1 MRGMLLL
8 AIARS
13 CAPLARP
20 LRRLKTGG
28 AALRAS
34 RSTATTDDFVADPA
48 GAARRRARLD
58 AALRDVGLDPA
69 SLDDDARLR
78 GSSALRTYR
87 SFVLPKSLG
96 ALATAEA
103 PQRAA
108 TIANQVAFQAREAV
122 AAHEAWL
129 VNVDRAAA
137 ERPAEPPHDLT
148 VILDGLRSG
157 ENVGNVIRTCETAG
171 ARVLC
176 CGTTP
181 APPTPA
187 VLKAACNAA
196 HFVDVRR
203 EPSTLDAVRALQG
216 RGVAVYALET
226 TRGSVPL
233 YDADLP
239 APLALVF
246 GNELVGVHPDVL
258 AACDGVVSLP
268 TFGVKNSLNVA
279 SCAAAA
285 VYEVVRRWRSS

>member
-87 SFVLPKSLG
+87 SFVLEILG
-96 ALATAEA
+96 ARGGRA
-103 PQRAA
+103 PQRGDD
-108 TIANQVAFQAREAV
+108 REPGRV
-122 AAHEAWL
+122 Q
-129 VNVDRAAA
+129 RA
-137 ERPAEPPHDLT
+137 P
-148 VILDGLRSG
+148 
-157 ENVGNVIRTCETAG
+157 
-171 ARVLC
+171 
-176 CGTTP
+176 
-181 APPTPA
+181 
-187 VLKAACNAA
+187 
-196 HFVDVRR
+196 FVDVRR

-285 VYEVVRRWRSS
+285 VYGVVRRWRSS

>member
-1 MRGMLLL
+1 
-8 AIARS
+8 
-13 CAPLARP
+13 
-20 LRRLKTGG
+20 
-28 AALRAS
+28 
-34 RSTATTDDFVADPA
+34 
-48 GAARRRARLD
+48 
-58 AALRDVGLDPA
+58 
-69 SLDDDARLR
+69 
-78 GSSALRTYR
+78 
-87 SFVLPKSLG
+87 
-96 ALATAEA
+96 
-103 PQRAA
+103 
-108 TIANQVAFQAREAV
+108 
-122 AAHEAWL
+122 
-129 VNVDRAAA
+129 
-137 ERPAEPPHDLT
+137 DLT

-196 HFVDVRR
+196 PFVDVRR

-285 VYEVVRRWRSS
+285 VYEVVRR

>member
-196 HFVDVRR
+196 PFVDVRR
-203 EPSTLDAVRALQG
+203 EP
-216 RGVAVYALET
+216 
-226 TRGSVPL
+226 VPL

>member
-48 GAARRRARLD
+48 GAARRRARPD

-137 ERPAEPPHDLT
+137 LLHGPSYQRRLGEIARKKEKEANCKRELVQRAQRQAQHIAAQKAEKFLQEQRAKLVGEGHEDGDDLAGSRRLSVRNMSRDERARQLQLREVVKKLHD
-148 VILDGLRSG
+148 
-157 ENVGNVIRTCETAG
+157 A
-171 ARVLC
+171 A
-176 CGTTP
+176 
-181 APPTPA
+181 
-187 VLKAACNAA
+187 KAHDIA
-196 HFVDVRR
+196 
-203 EPSTLDAVRALQG
+203 TVRAMVKLRPECANG
-216 RGVAVYALET
+216 TDKSGATALIHACWD
-226 TRGSVPL
+226 GPL
-233 YDADLP
+233 EMC
-239 APLALVF
+239 
-246 GNELVGVHPDVL
+246 ELI
-258 AACDGVVSLP
+258 
-268 TFGVKNSLNVA
+268 VA
-279 SCAAAA
+279 SGCDVNGAA
-285 VYEVVRRWRSS
+285 R